1 MIKLDDILAVM
12 ERSQNLRIYIA
23 EKEWY
28 RLNVITAVNLLPN
41 EIKGCKVLF
50 IQIKDNFV
58 IVFLQESEQK

>member
-28 RLNVITAVNLLPN
+28 RLNVITAVNLLPK
-41 EIKGCKVLF
+41 EIKGCKVSF
-50 IQIKDNFV
+50 VQIQDNFV